1 MFTRNFIMMLVIVSS
16 ALASQPDANGA
27 DGHEGYGLGR
37 AATPGDIAV
46 MDTDVRFDG
55 QGLPDGSGTYE
66 NGRDLYQSRCAS
78 CHGKDL
84 KGIAE
89 VAPPLA
95 GPGRTIESYWPYAPT
110 VFDYIRRSMP
120 SDAPKSLT
128 DSEVY
133 ALVAYLLG
141 EAGLHPEEEV
151 MDATSIIAIE
161 MANENGF
168 VPDRRPDVQST
179 TPTATTP

>member
-1 MFTRNFIMMLVIVSS
+1 MFMRNLFLMLVVVLS
-16 ALASQPDANGA
+16 ALASQPDADGA
-27 DGHEGYGLGR
+27 EGHEGYGLGR
-37 AATPGDIAV
+37 PATPDDITV

-66 NGRDLYQSRCAS
+66 DGRDLYQRHCAS

-84 KGIAE
+84 KGVPE
-89 VAPPLA
+89 VAPALA
-95 GPGRTIESYWPYAPT
+95 GPGRTIEFYWPYAPT

-141 EAGLHPEEEV
+141 EAGLHPKDEA
-151 MDATSIIAIE
+151 MDATAVIAIE
-161 MANENGF
+161 MPNEDGF
-168 VPDRRPDVQST
+168 VPDRRPDVQSKARHAI
-179 TPTATTP
+179 TP